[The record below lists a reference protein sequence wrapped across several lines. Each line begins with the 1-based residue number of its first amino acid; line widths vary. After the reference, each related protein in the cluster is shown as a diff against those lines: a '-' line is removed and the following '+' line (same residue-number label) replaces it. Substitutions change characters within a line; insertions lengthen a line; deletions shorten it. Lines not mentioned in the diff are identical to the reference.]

1 MINISSASPVS
12 WPTPP
17 STAVAPVSPATP
29 VKPVQG
35 GGREAQPDLDA
46 RRDARLP
53 QPRAGAPRQ
62 PETDA
67 ADAPPLLPREAAA
80 GAQAPAAAQA
90 KPEAVA
96 QRAEQALKK
105 AEADKAGQRKA
116 MERLQEVLS
125 SMWAASAAV
134 VDQALG
140 REPKAGDL
148 PGSQSDTAPDLSAVA
163 ASTISRRQAARLADA
178 APTPQGSEAAAQHGM
193 PWPVMP
199 SATED
204 SAAPGAPEVP
214 GGEVIAYDEHGN
226 SSLAPLEAGTLLS
239 EKV

>member
-1 MINISSASPVS
+1 MINISSATPVS

-29 VKPVQG
+29 VKPVQA
-35 GGREAQPDLDA
+35 GGREAQPDGET

-62 PETDA
+62 PGADA
-67 ADAPPLLPREAAA
+67 ADALPREAAA
-80 GAQAPAAAQA
+80 GAQAPVATQAKQEAAAH
-90 KPEAVA
+90 
-96 QRAEQALKK
+96 RAEQALKK
-105 AEADKAGQRKA
+105 AEADKASHRKA
-116 MERLQEVLS
+116 MERLQDVLS

-178 APTPQGSEAAAQHGM
+178 APTPQGGEAAAHGM

-199 SATED
+199 PATEE

-226 SSLAPLEAGTLLS
+226 SSLAPLEAGSIIS
-239 EKV
+239 ERV

>member
-29 VKPVQG
+29 VKPVQA
-35 GGREAQPDLDA
+35 GGREAQPDLEA

-62 PETDA
+62 PEPEA
-67 ADAPPLLPREAAA
+67 ADAPLLPREAAA
-80 GAQAPAAAQA
+80 GAQAAAATPA
-90 KPEAVA
+90 KPEVAA
-96 QRAEQALKK
+96 QRAEQALKN
-105 AEADKAGQRKA
+105 AEADKASQRKA
-116 MERLQEVLS
+116 MERLQDVLS

-140 REPKAGDL
+140 REPKPGDL
-148 PGSQSDTAPDLSAVA
+148 PGRQSDTAPDLSAVA

-178 APTPQGSEAAAQHGM
+178 SSTPQGGETAAQQGM
-193 PWPVMP
+193 PWLVMP
-199 SATED
+199 PATEEG
-204 SAAPGAPEVP
+204 AAPGAPEVP

-226 SSLAPLEAGTLLS
+226 SSLAPLEAGSIIS
-239 EKV
+239 ERV